1 MPRLNRYG
9 YKKKGAK
16 KLIFTPSNYVMFIF
30 YSGLYIAIY
39 IALPLYVPL
48 PIYLIQGHEVIST
61 RAMLPNY
68 IGAILYPTLLISKV
82 KGKGQ

>member
-1 MPRLNRYG
+1 
-9 YKKKGAK
+9 
-16 KLIFTPSNYVMFIF
+16 MFIF
-30 YSGLYIAIY
+30 YSGLHIAIY

-68 IGAILYPTLLISKV
+68 IGAILCHTLLISKV
-82 KGKGQ
+82 KGKGSIVQRFNINI

>member
-30 YSGLYIAIY
+30 YSGLHFAINT
-39 IALPLYVPL
+39 ILPLYVPY

-61 RAMLPNY
+61 RAMLP
-68 IGAILYPTLLISKV
+68 ITL
-82 KGKGQ
+82 GQFYAYYVC

>member
-16 KLIFTPSNYVMFIF
+16 KLIFAPSNYVMLIF
-30 YSGLYIAIY
+30 YSGLCIAIY
-39 IALPLYVPL
+39 IVLPLYVPL

-61 RAMLPNY
+61 RAMLP
-68 IGAILYPTLLISKV
+68 ITL
-82 KGKGQ
+82 GQFYTLTFAN